1 MKALS
6 IIICTYNRKEELKK
20 VLLEIFKQFKEYAL
34 SSNDVKKVINDV
46 ELIIIDN
53 NSSDET
59 GSMVFNL
66 ISQEANGNLDLRY
79 FIELE
84 QGSSVARNRGINES
98 KGNVLAFLDDDILLD
113 PEWFSTCYE
122 MVINKPKKIV
132 RGARIIPLWSSELP
146 EWLNLEAPF
155 EIIQSC
161 FPSHDYGSTEKNYP
175 FYLDKET
182 NEDEDFNFLGPLG
195 NKLQSLESRF
205 KRKISNPI
213 SACFLA
219 SKDVFE
225 QVGNFRQDLGI
236 QGATRGA
243 CEDTEL
249 FWRIL
254 ANNIEIKY
262 SPQLKVFHPIPPQ
275 RMTKKFV
282 LDWYKLL
289 GETITYIQSKNLDHL
304 NNSKTSSK
312 LSLYIKL
319 NIFRAMFLLSFLLMD
334 PIKSFW
340 FKTQIAKAK
349 GALNFY
355 KKLVQIKHCNNFT

>member
-34 SSNDVKKVINDV
+34 SSIDVKKILNDV
-46 ELIIIDN
+46 ELVIIDN

-59 GSMVFNL
+59 GSMIFNL
-66 ISQEANGNLDLRY
+66 ISQQANGNLDLRY
-79 FIELE
+79 IIELE
-84 QGSSVARNRGINES
+84 QGSSMARNRGIKES
-98 KGNVLAFLDDDILLD
+98 KGNILAFLDDDILLD

-122 MVINKPKKIV
+122 MILNKPKNFV
-132 RGARIIPLWSSELP
+132 RGARVIPLWSSEIP
-146 EWLNLEAPF
+146 EWLSIEAPF

-161 FPSHDYGSTEKNYP
+161 FPAHDYGEEEQNYP
-175 FYLDKET
+175 FYLNPE
-182 NEDEDFNFLGPLG
+182 EDEEEEEDFNLLGTWG
-195 NKLQSLESRF
+195 VKIQSLLNRF

-219 SKDVFE
+219 SRDVFE
-225 QVGNFRQDLGI
+225 RIGDFRRDLGI
-236 QGATRGA
+236 QGKTRGA

-254 ANNIEIKY
+254 ANNIGIKY
-262 SPQLKVFHPIPPQ
+262 SPQLKVYHPIPTT

-289 GETITYIQSKNLDHL
+289 GNTIIYMQSKNLDHL
-304 NNSKTSSK
+304 NKSSIESK
-312 LSLYIKL
+312 LNLQIKL
-319 NIFRAMFLLSFLLMD
+319 NVFRLMFYFSFLLMD

-340 FKTQIAKAK
+340 LETQIAKAK
-349 GALNFY
+349 GALNY
-355 KKLVQIKHCNNFT
+355 YN